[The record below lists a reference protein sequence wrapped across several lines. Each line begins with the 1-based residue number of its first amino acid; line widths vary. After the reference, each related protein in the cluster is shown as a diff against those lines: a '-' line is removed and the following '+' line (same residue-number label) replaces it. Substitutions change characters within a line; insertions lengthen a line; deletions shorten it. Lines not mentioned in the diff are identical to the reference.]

1 MWLDLFVRYGYAM
14 VVVGTL
20 VEADPTLLAATFL
33 AHRGYF
39 NLRTIVLLAVLST
52 IVANQAFFWTG
63 RRSRHR
69 LLSGKRRQL
78 VGRVTNWIERLG
90 MPVVIVS
97 RFLYG
102 CRIAIPVACGTSGM
116 PAWRFAAADATGAVL
131 WAGVVGLAGQA
142 IGHLLEVLIED
153 LRRHEVT
160 VAFVILAAGTFA
172 LWWRARVVAAHTS
185 A

>member
-1 MWLDLFVRYGYAM
+1 
-14 VVVGTL
+14 
-20 VEADPTLLAATFL
+20 
-33 AHRGYF
+33 
-39 NLRTIVLLAVLST
+39 
-52 IVANQAFFWTG
+52 
-63 RRSRHR
+63 
-69 LLSGKRRQL
+69 
-78 VGRVTNWIERLG
+78 